1 MERGFPPLF
10 VQWGVSI
17 PKVGV
22 GVEGVYLSGWFTLY
36 STTWSE
42 AWLSPLAMSPL
53 AHIWSGLWVLCF
65 LCTGLPLR
73 SMRLRL
79 LPTPLPNLEVSLP
92 SELGK
97 LFREALDVYSLRHRN
112 RDSFVERFRANKELA
127 VKSKDFAAR
136 KGDVLRLLNLK
147 SYHDYELVLLSWSL
161 GVLGVEYAEMVEYGV
176 WSSLERGLIALDFD
190 LLTEPQPHLLHI
202 GGGDSSLSYK
212 LLLFEGLARS
222 KVYWRKLSSPLKEK
236 LEQLVAE
243 IFQSISR
250 GHLDAA
256 AIFLHLSQIDMRTK
270 GFAGSTKKSCK
281 DALLAVLKS
290 EFESKTIDFSDF
302 LYALSMLEFKLSKSD
317 SKLKLLLKNSVK
329 VNAAST
335 PLRHHWK
342 TVHALGAMGMR
353 WSELD
358 VNTR

>member
-1 MERGFPPLF
+1 M
-10 VQWGVSI
+10 
-17 PKVGV
+17 
-22 GVEGVYLSGWFTLY
+22 
-36 STTWSE
+36 
-42 AWLSPLAMSPL
+42 
-53 AHIWSGLWVLCF
+53 
-65 LCTGLPLR
+65 
-73 SMRLRL
+73 

-92 SELGK
+92 SELGE
-97 LFREALDVYSLRHRN
+97 LFREALDVHSLRHRN

-176 WSSLERGLIALDFD
+176 WSSLERGLIDLDFD
-190 LLTEPQPHLLHI
+190 LLTEPQPHLE
-202 GGGDSSLSYK
+202 GGDSSLSYK

-222 KVYWRKLSSPLKEK
+222 KVYWRKLSSSLKEK

-256 AIFLHLSQIDMRTK
+256 AIFLHLSQIDMRTR

-290 EFESKTIDFSDF
+290 GFESETIGFSDF
-302 LYALSMLEFKLSKSD
+302 LYALSMLEFRLSKSD

-329 VNAAST
+329 VKAAST
-335 PLRHHWK
+335 SLRHHWK